1 MIKFLR
7 NKFDEL
13 YDLVNH
19 KLHPVVESFDTIHF
33 TPNITTKSGAHIRD
47 AADLK
52 RTMMFVIFAMIPCL
66 LFGIWNVGHQHYI
79 AQDLYLEGGF
89 WAKIGYGALKVLPI
103 VVVSYVVG
111 LTVEFIFGVIRGHS
125 LHEGFLV
132 TGMLIPLVMPP
143 EVPLWQVAIATVFA
157 VIIGKEVFGGTGM
170 NVINVALTA
179 RAFIFFSH
187 PNSMIGDKVWL
198 GGVSHLKEADKLVDG
213 VTGATP
219 LGELA
224 SLGGDQAAFAGG
236 LTEFK
241 ANYDIWD
248 TIYGIELGSIGE
260 TSVIAILLG
269 AAFLLWTGVGSWR
282 IMLSYFVGGL
292 SLAYIFNLVG
302 PSIDSEYMQLD
313 PFHLLFLG
321 GFMFGMVFMVTDP
334 VTASQTNTGKYIYGF
349 LAGFL
354 SILIRVLNPAYPEG
368 VMLGILIANVFAPT
382 IDHYVI
388 QANIKKR
395 QKRAKLAAVIK

>member
-13 YDLVNH
+13 YKKVDH
-19 KLHPVVESFDTIHF
+19 KFHPVVESFDTIHF
-33 TPNITTKSGAHIRD
+33 TPNLTTKSGAHIRD

-66 LFGIWNVGHQHYI
+66 LFGIWNAGHQHYI
-79 AQDLYLEGGF
+79 AQDLYAELGDGF
-89 WAKIGYGALKVLPI
+89 WYKIGYGALKVIPI
-103 VVVSYVVG
+103 VAVSYIAG

-132 TGMLIPLVMPP
+132 SGLLIPLIMPV
-143 EVPLWQVAIATVFA
+143 EVPLWQVAVATVFA

-170 NVINVALTA
+170 NVVNVALTA
-179 RAFIFFSH
+179 RAFIFFSY

-198 GGVSHLKEADKLVDG
+198 GGIDKLSASGELVDG
-213 VTGATP
+213 VTGATS
-219 LGELA
+219 LGQLA
-224 SLGGDQAAFAGG
+224 SFSQDQPAYENLQGFY
-236 LTEFK
+236 
-241 ANYDIWD
+241 NDHSIWE
-248 TIYGIELGSIGE
+248 TVSGVELGSIGE

-269 AAFLLWTGVGSWR
+269 AAFLIWTGVGSWR
-282 IMLSYFVGGL
+282 IMASFFIGGL
-292 SLAYIFNLVG
+292 SLAFLMNVFAG
-302 PSIDSEYMQLD
+302 PEDYYMQID

-321 GFMFGMVFMVTDP
+321 GFMFGMVFMATDP

-368 VMLGILIANVFAPT
+368 VMLAILIANVFAPT
-382 IDHYVI
+382 IDHYVV

-395 QKRAKLAAVIK
+395 QKRAKLAASIK